1 MPARRVSDEEQ
12 LSNHL
17 HLHKA
22 TSGTEML
29 PPQQHRRVTFEP
41 EFDSTQVGTNTKN
54 EGERDDSKMPAANTS
69 SSDMDTGA
77 YHNEQSWSYH
87 AREGRSRL
95 FSHVVQILESEPYT
109 CPFTHYTHVQPDATD
124 YYY

>member
-12 LSNHL
+12 LSSHL
-17 HLHKA
+17 HPHTQA

-29 PPQQHRRVTFEP
+29 PPQQQSNRRVTFEP
-41 EFDSTQVGTNTKN
+41 ELDSTQVGTNTKN
-54 EGERDDSKMPAANTS
+54 EGERDDSKMPAVNTS
-69 SSDMDTGA
+69 SSDMDPGA

-95 FSHVVQILESEPYT
+95 FSHVVQFLDSEP
-109 CPFTHYTHVQPDATD
+109 
-124 YYY
+124 